1 MIKHGSTFRIP
12 ILFITLFLFSLF
24 SSNKRACF
32 STYTLISPR
41 PSPLCSPPP
50 HPCSLSL
57 SHPSFLLCSLPNYLF
72 PKFRIPGKGHGSVLI
87 RSPAPLKFKIWNDQ
101 AVQRY
106 VPHKYSYYENL
117 VNEWEKVIV
126 QQNNALSSMGAGRKC
141 RREGEAG
148 MLSHWSSNLLSFISL
163 VATTEGEAGWINI
176 LSVLPIS

>member
-1 MIKHGSTFRIP
+1 MIKYGSTFRIP

-24 SSNKRACF
+24 PSDKKACF

-41 PSPLCSPPP
+41 PHFDSPP
-50 HPCSLSL
+50 HPYSLSL
-57 SHPSFLLCSLPNYLF
+57 SHPSFFLCSLPNYLF

-106 VPHKYSYYENL
+106 VPHKYSYYESL

-126 QQNNALSSMGAGRKC
+126 QQNNALSSVGVGRKC
-141 RREGEAG
+141 RRGGGWDAESLEQQFA
-148 MLSHWSSNLLSFISL
+148 LLHFTGGGNRRRSRLDKYSL
-163 VATTEGEAGWINI
+163 CI
-176 LSVLPIS
+176 LPIS